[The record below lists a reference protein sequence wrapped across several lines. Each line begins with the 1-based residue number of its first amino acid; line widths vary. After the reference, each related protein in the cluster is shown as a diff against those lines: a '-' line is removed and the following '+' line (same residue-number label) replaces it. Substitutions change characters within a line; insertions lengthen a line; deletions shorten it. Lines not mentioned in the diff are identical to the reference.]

1 MNALLYLLGHKT
13 ARWVPRAGRWVGYDA
28 EKRDLVEQL
37 YGVYIALFLVG
48 WAVVM
53 LSLATVTISDFVAL
67 MHLPVAAFGNLLFF
81 GLAAWLALA
90 PGLAAHSYDL
100 YGFEPA
106 DLQFLSNSRLGPG
119 QVAPAWFAR
128 SLVRIPAGVF
138 VLVCGIL
145 ASALQRSGPG
155 DNWWGLGLGWSA
167 GAALYI
173 TANALRW
180 AFSLLR
186 YRRVRRFGL
195 LIGYGLTGLALV
207 LLFVLPLAWAQTVFW
222 PAAWTGG
229 LIVGGAGLTWPA
241 LGGLLVT
248 AALAVIGMYAVART
262 TLLVRALE
270 EGRLGGDVRAASR
283 GGASAAAEAQLQ
295 LHVAR
300 RYAAGRLP
308 AGIPAA
314 WAARLIGP
322 GGALIYRQW
331 LRALRLPWGQRLFAA
346 AALLGPACAAPLALA
361 TLVQPGAEFVIV
373 VQVAVFANL
382 LLLGRGVAMLRREL
396 AHPEFFAGWPAS
408 RRQMLGYHLL
418 PGFGLPL
425 LCGEIVL
432 LLAGATVLGWGV
444 VLPWLV
450 LWPLLMA
457 ANGVIVLLDFERM
470 LRRWPATA
478 ETVPNIGPVVLAAVG
493 VVWITTGLG
502 GLLPGLVAAGMVI
515 GAYTLFSGGSGAAAP
530 VAHQDASPGR
540 PA

>member
-1 MNALLYLLGHKT
+1 MSALLYLLGHKV
-13 ARWVPRAGRWVGYDA
+13 ARWVPRAGRWVGYDV

-37 YGVYIALFLVG
+37 YGVYIGLFLVG

-67 MHLPVAAFGNLLFF
+67 MKLPVAAFGNLLFF

-119 QVAPAWFAR
+119 QVTPAWFAR

-155 DNWWGLGLGWSA
+155 DNWWGLGLGWGA

-180 AFSLLR
+180 TFSLLR

-195 LIGYGLTGLALV
+195 LIGYGLTGVALV
-207 LLFVLPLAWAQTVFW
+207 LLFALPVAWAQIVFW
-222 PAAWTGG
+222 PAAWTSG

-241 LGGLLVT
+241 LAGLLVT
-248 AALAVIGMYAVART
+248 AALAVGGMWAVART
-262 TLLVRALE
+262 IWMVRALE

-283 GGASAAAEAQLQ
+283 GGAAAAAEAQLQ

-314 WAARLIGP
+314 WAARLTGP

-331 LRALRLPWGQRLFAA
+331 LRALRLPWGQRLFAV
-346 AALLGPACAAPLALA
+346 AALLGPACATPIALA
-361 TLVQPGAEFVIV
+361 TLVQPGAEFAIV
-373 VQVAVFANL
+373 AQVAVFANL

-396 AHPEFFAGWPAS
+396 THPEFFAGWPAS
-408 RRQMLGYHLL
+408 RRQMLVYHLV

-432 LLAGATVLGWGV
+432 LLAGAAGLGWGA

-450 LWPLLMA
+450 LWPLLMV
-457 ANGVIVLLDFERM
+457 ANGIIVLLDFERM

-478 ETVPNIGPVVLAAVG
+478 ETVPNVGPVMLGAVV

-502 GLLPGLVAAGMVI
+502 GLLPGLVAAAVVV
-515 GAYTLFSGGSGAAAP
+515 GAYMLRSSGAGAAAP
-530 VAHQDASPGR
+530 VASHDANAGR